1 MYRIGIDVG
10 GKHPFNYLVITS
22 ELSPTSSTGTNTDAC
37 ILDFT
42 AASSANRGFVASCKT
57 PTTPDVTSGIKN
69 AIGGVL
75 NQSQIDRNRVSNVS
89 IGTTHFINA
98 VIEADS
104 KRLSRV
110 AVVRLCGPYTRK
122 VRRHHRRTE
131 TN

>member
-10 GKHPFNYLVITS
+10 GRYPLQVESRTLLTLLFLTS
-22 ELSPTSSTGTNTDAC
+22 EGTNTDAC
-37 ILDFT
+37 ILDIT
-42 AASSANRGFVASCKT
+42 AASSANRGFVTSYKA

-69 AIGGVL
+69 AIDGVL
-75 NQSQIDRNRVSNVS
+75 HESKIDPDRVLNVS

-122 VRRHHRRTE
+122 VRRKLT
-131 TN
+131 